1 MLLRTFLGIVA
12 PAVFLAAQGV
22 QNQALTGE
30 LAHSAEVAKINP
42 FGTDADVQQG
52 GDLFQLH
59 CTYCHGARGEGGRG
73 ADLTAGEYRIGGA
86 DPQLFMTIRS
96 GVPGS
101 EMPASRIS
109 DDEIWKLVGF
119 VKRLGSRGLLE

>member
-1 MLLRTFLGIVA
+1 MLLRMLLGVVA
-12 PAVFLAAQGV
+12 SAVFLVAQSV

-30 LAHSAEVAKINP
+30 AAHSAEIANINP
-42 FGTDADVQQG
+42 FSTEVDVQQG
-52 GDLFQLH
+52 GALFQVH
-59 CTYCHGARGEGGRG
+59 CTYCHGAHGEGGRG
-73 ADLTAGEYRIGGA
+73 ADLTAGEYRIGGS

-109 DDEIWKLVGF
+109 DDEIWRLVGF
-119 VKRLGSRGLLE
+119 VKRLGSRGLL